1 LQNPQLIEPPNH
13 LIVLVGLPGSG
24 KSSVGRR
31 LAQRLDLPFFDS
43 DTVIEQRIGCSIRDY
58 FAREGETRFRDIE
71 QAVIAELAGTRGAV
85 VATGG
90 GAVLRE
96 ANRAAL
102 RGGAYVI
109 YLHSMPEDLYR
120 RLRHDMKRPLLQ
132 VQDPL
137 GRLREL
143 HEVRDPLYRE
153 TAHTIVE
160 TGRPSVA
167 SLVHVIASQL
177 ELAGM
182 LATQGETRRQDRADA
197 AAEPSS
203 PPQPQSPQHPR
214 TH

>member
-1 LQNPQLIEPPNH
+1 LQNPQLIDTSAHPF
-13 LIVLVGLPGSG
+13 VLVGLPGSG

-43 DTVIEQRIGCSIRDY
+43 DTVIEQRIGCTIRDF

-71 QAVIAELAGTRGAV
+71 QAVIAELACTRDAV

-120 RLRHDMKRPLLQ
+120 RLRHDVKRPLLQ

-137 GRLREL
+137 GRLRDL
-143 HEVRDPLYRE
+143 HEARDPLYRA
-153 TAHTIVE
+153 TAHTVVD

-167 SLVHVIASQL
+167 SLVHVIAAQL

-182 LATQGETRRQDRADA
+182 LARKGGAPRPEGGEAPGG
-197 AAEPSS
+197 PSG
-203 PPQPQSPQHPR
+203 PPGRQHPR

>member
-1 LQNPQLIEPPNH
+1 VEKSDRLT
-13 LIVLVGLPGSG
+13 VLVGLPGSG

-43 DTVIEQRIGCSIRDY
+43 DTVIEQRIGCTIRDF
-58 FAREGETRFRDIE
+58 FAREGETRFRDLE
-71 QAVIAELAGTRGAV
+71 QEVIAELVGTRGAV

-96 ANRAAL
+96 ANRDAL
-102 RGGAYVI
+102 RRGAYVI

-143 HEVRDPLYRE
+143 HEVRDPLYRA
-153 TAHTIVE
+153 TAHATVE

-167 SLVHVIASQL
+167 SLVQVIAAQL
-177 ELAGM
+177 ALAGVPEV
-182 LATQGETRRQDRADA
+182 AGESRRSEGVDDRADR
-197 AAEPSS
+197 PST
-203 PPQPQSPQHPR
+203 PSPQRPR
-214 TH
+214 SH